1 MRMLDAAKIEI
12 ARMVEENL
20 EAELYRRGWRPLH
33 GSPAWIPPGAAPQSG
48 FVDPGAAPPSGF
60 VDVKTKGE
68 LDEMDAAIE
77 AIAAKLNKL
86 QASRKQQKKGKA

>member
-1 MRMLDAAKIEI
+1 M
-12 ARMVEENL
+12 
-20 EAELYRRGWRPLH
+20 
-33 GSPAWIPPGAAPQSG
+33 
-48 FVDPGAAPPSGF
+48 
-60 VDVKTKGE
+60 GE